1 MSCSCFPQDG
11 DDLVAAGQNWTAEE
25 LDAIVADYFDMLRDE
40 IRGVAFNKAAHNREL
55 QKAIARSKG
64 SIEFKHCNITAVL
77 EELGVSGIA
86 GYKSRDNYQGAILS
100 AIERHLDNTGGKDLS
115 LVPQGPIG
123 LMDVVEAPVPSFR
136 NEPRRHDL
144 ERMVRRFD
152 PVERD
157 LRNRDLGLAGEK
169 AVVEHERRWLA
180 ERGRSDLAEKVRH
193 VSVEVGDGL
202 GYDIESF
209 TLAGEQKPIEVKT
222 TRGGADTPF
231 FMSSNEREKA
241 EQLADCYH
249 LYRVDRFGAR
259 SAFFMLRPP
268 LDRSVRFSTEVW
280 RADFR

>member
-1 MSCSCFPQDG
+1 
-11 DDLVAAGQNWTAEE
+11 VALGQNWTTTE

-40 IRGVAFNKAAHNREL
+40 IRGAAFNKAAHNREL
-55 QKAIARSKG
+55 QKRIARSRT

-77 EELGVSGIA
+77 EELGVSGIV
-86 GYKSRDNYQGAILS
+86 GYRRRDNYQGAILG
-100 AIERHLDNTGGKDLS
+100 AIERHLDHTGGKDLS
-115 LVPQGPIG
+115 LVPKAPAG
-123 LMDVVEAPVPSFR
+123 LLDVVDAPVPSFR
-136 NEPRRHDL
+136 NEPRRQDL

-157 LRNRDLGLAGEK
+157 LRNRELGLAGET

-180 ERGRSDLAEKVRH
+180 ERGRGDLAEKVRH

-231 FMSSNEREKA
+231 FMSRNEREKA
-241 EQLADCYH
+241 EQLADRYH
-249 LYRVDRFGAR
+249 LYRVHRYGPR
-259 SAFFMLRPP
+259 SALFMLRPP
-268 LDRSVRFSTEVW
+268 LHQSVRFSPEIW
-280 RADFR
+280 RADLR